1 MRKLRGKILIKLHKA
16 NLGLEIAF
24 RSFEYKNLP
33 DIKWQL
39 YIPWPEL
46 IDSKGVQKG
55 FENMTG

>member
-39 YIPWPEL
+39 YIPRPEL
-46 IDSKGVQKG
+46 IDSKGVQ
-55 FENMTG
+55 